1 MADYTTKDSGSREQY
16 STGMQRDTE
25 DGKARF
31 DLLFPL
37 GVPYSEQFLTRIAEL
52 MTRGAVKYVP
62 RNWERANTDEEMERF
77 RSSAARHFMQ
87 WMTGDTDEDH
97 ASAVFFNL
105 LAFETTKYKMER
117 QNEHQQAHLEQAGP

>member
-37 GVPYSEQFLTRIAEL
+37 DVPYSEQFLTRIAEL
-52 MTRGAVKYVP
+52 MTRGAVKYIP
-62 RNWERANTDEEMERF
+62 RNWERANTEEEMSRF

-87 WMTGDTDEDH
+87 WMSGDTDEDH

-105 LAFETTKYKMER
+105 LAFETTKYKMEK
-117 QNEHQQAHLEQAGP
+117 NEQ

>member
-62 RNWERANTDEEMERF
+62 RNWERANTEEELERF

-87 WMTGDTDEDH
+87 WMSGDTDEDH

-105 LAFETTKYKMER
+105 LAYETTLYKMTTKKGNDEDS
-117 QNEHQQAHLEQAGP
+117 GPACR

>member
-1 MADYTTKDSGSREQY
+1 MTNFTTKDSGYREQY

-37 GVPYSEQFLTRIAEL
+37 GVPYSAQFLTRIAEL

-62 RNWERANTDEEMERF
+62 RNWEQAGTEEELERF

-87 WMTGDTDEDH
+87 WMSGDTDEDH

-105 LAFETTKYKMER
+105 LAFETTVFKMDR
-117 QNEHQQAHLEQAGP
+117 QKEELDYGNE

>member
-62 RNWERANTDEEMERF
+62 RNWERANTEEELERF

-87 WMTGDTDEDH
+87 WMSGDTDEDH

-105 LAFETTKYKMER
+105 LAYETTLYKMTTKKGNDEDS
-117 QNEHQQAHLEQAGP
+117 GPA